1 MKIYYYCKEYL
12 IVIDLKM
19 KTLDCT
25 RCDIKSSAAKTL
37 NVTELKIMGENCSE
51 VRFKKGEVI
60 FKQDALSSNI
70 VYLKKGLV
78 KIHITGPSAEQIIKI
93 SKPPTYLGIP
103 TTFDEKTNRYSA
115 TALEETTV
123 CFISLDMFKQ
133 FIRGNP
139 NFSYEIIVELCKSEL
154 NSFNCTVNRAQKNIH
169 GRIADVL
176 IFFYQDIFK
185 NIEFRLP
192 LTRSELG
199 SFVDTTRESV
209 SRILTKLHE
218 DKIIRLDGRKI
229 KLLDTERLES
239 ISKNG

>member
-1 MKIYYYCKEYL
+1 
-12 IVIDLKM
+12 M
-19 KTLDCT
+19 KTLDCAS
-25 RCDIKSSAAKTL
+25 CEIKSSAAKTL
-37 NVTELKIMGENCSE
+37 NVNELKIMGEHCSE
-51 VRFKKGEVI
+51 VNFKKGEVI
-60 FKQDALSSNI
+60 FKQNALSSNI

-78 KIHITGPSAEQIIKI
+78 KIHISGPNSEQIIKI

-103 TTFDEKTNRYSA
+103 TTFDEKINRYSA
-115 TALEETTV
+115 TAIEETTV

-133 FIRGNP
+133 FIKGNP

-176 IFFYQDIFK
+176 IFFYKDIFINK
-185 NIEFRLP
+185 EFRLP

-218 DKIIRLDGRKI
+218 DKIIHLDGKKI
-229 KLLDTERLES
+229 KVLDKERLES

>member
-1 MKIYYYCKEYL
+1 
-12 IVIDLKM
+12 M
-19 KTLDCT
+19 KTLDCAS
-25 RCDIKSSAAKTL
+25 CEIKSSAAKTL
-37 NVTELKIMGENCSE
+37 NVTELKIMGEHCSE
-51 VRFKKGEVI
+51 VNFKKGEVI

-78 KIHITGPSAEQIIKI
+78 KIHISGPNSEQIIKI
-93 SKPPTYLGIP
+93 TKPPTYLGIP

-154 NSFNCTVNRAQKNIH
+154 NSFNCTVNRVQKNIH

-176 IFFYQDIFK
+176 IFFNKEIFR
-185 NIEFRLP
+185 NMEFRLP

-218 DKIIRLDGRKI
+218 DKIICLDGRKI
-229 KLLDTERLES
+229 KLLDMERLES